1 MFGRMLKTR
10 LDLIHPND
18 SSRVVDHQFKQKWYH
33 DRTSVPRAINVFDP
47 VFVLNPGRGYK
58 WITGHVINRIGNH
71 IDQLRLR
78 HCDPNPLNY
87 IQPFEG
93 DSLVSVPIVSQVPEP
108 TESEPDSGVV
118 EPAPPPSCPSPL
130 EAAAVCVPQE
140 QSPILRRSARTCK
153 APERLNL

>member
-1 MFGRMLKTR
+1 MF
-10 LDLIHPND
+10 DL
-18 SSRVVDHQFKQKWYH
+18 
-33 DRTSVPRAINVFDP
+33 
-47 VFVLNPGRGYK
+47 VFVLNPGRGSK
-58 WITGHVINRIGNH
+58 WITGHVINRIGNSLFVVELSNGQTVRKH

-118 EPAPPPSCPSPL
+118 EPAPPPSSPSPL